1 MITAFLSCL
10 YLHHLVFARP
20 TEVFKQGLVK
30 NIRHNVTVL
39 GSWTSTISRTQ
50 EWPKAFKHAEV
61 FDGDRWTL
69 VRLPISPIFRWNVF
83 STTKV
88 STVNTVQVG
97 PSQVRH
103 GQVGIGQV
111 GIGQIGKDQTDL
123 GQVGPGQVGI
133 GQVGTR

>member
-97 PSQVRH
+97 PSQIRH

-111 GIGQIGKDQTDL
+111 GIGQVGKDQTDL

>member
-88 STVNTVQVG
+88 STSSVEQVG
-97 PSQVRH
+97 V
-103 GQVGIGQV
+103 GQVGSGQV
-111 GIGQIGKDQTDL
+111 GS
-123 GQVGPGQVGI
+123 GQVGPVQVG
-133 GQVGTR
+133 QP

>member
-88 STVNTVQVG
+88 STSSVEQVG
-97 PSQVRH
+97 V
-103 GQVGIGQV
+103 
-111 GIGQIGKDQTDL
+111 
-123 GQVGPGQVGI
+123 GQVGPGQVGP
-133 GQVGTR
+133 GQVGPGKVAPVSLAMVSLAPVRSA